1 MDHSF
6 YRSGRRSNLLCTVS
20 YFSVIIAILS
30 HPEYRTFSAMI
41 QCFKKVDGAMGTR
54 PASGE
59 RQALARQLSSC
70 AGRIRGYRSRVR
82 WGLENRIRRQ
92 QVIRVSLALKSFTYP
107 AMLGTDQEL
116 ALIKEAIARAA
127 IRVGTRNWVQVGDL
141 DLASGHLPRRL
152 RPRVTVA
159 SVISFLVILV
169 PLITVLVSA
178 LTKK

>member
-1 MDHSF
+1 
-6 YRSGRRSNLLCTVS
+6 
-20 YFSVIIAILS
+20 
-30 HPEYRTFSAMI
+30 
-41 QCFKKVDGAMGTR
+41 
-54 PASGE
+54 
-59 RQALARQLSSC
+59 
-70 AGRIRGYRSRVR
+70 
-82 WGLENRIRRQ
+82 
-92 QVIRVSLALKSFTYP
+92 VIRVSLALKSFTYP

-127 IRVGTRNWVQVGDL
+127 IRVGTGNWVQVGDL